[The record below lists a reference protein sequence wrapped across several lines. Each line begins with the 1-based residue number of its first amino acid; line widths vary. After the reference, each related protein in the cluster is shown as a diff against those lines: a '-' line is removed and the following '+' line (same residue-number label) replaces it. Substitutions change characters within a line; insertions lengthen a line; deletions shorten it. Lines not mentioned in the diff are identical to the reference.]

1 MTMYIRPYGRSDSA
15 FKLAVALG
23 IQRIMKVRNRSIDIS
38 EDEYTR
44 YREDADQLNDI
55 IINWGNSTPHAV
67 FEEWNTFNTPE
78 AVAVAVNKK
87 KTFQVLSN
95 NDIPTLTWTT
105 DRDTACSWA
114 MFGDKVFCRT
124 LTNSRLGKG
133 IIVCTGTMVP
143 PIAKLYTKGETV
155 KREYR
160 VHVVFGNVID
170 LTAKCLRKGGE
181 QSDIQSWGNGYIF
194 ARNSVKIPDKIREA
208 LHALALRTLEVLD
221 LDFGAVDIIRN
232 TEDQLKVLEVNTAP
246 GIEGTTLERYVEAFR
261 TMTSTY

>member
-15 FKLAVALG
+15 FKLATALG
-23 IQRIMKVRNRSIDIS
+23 IQRIMKIRNRSIDIS

-44 YREDADQLNDI
+44 YREDADQFNDL
-55 IINWGNSTPHAV
+55 IINWGNSTPHYV
-67 FEEWNTFNTPE
+67 FDECNTFNPPE
-78 AVAVAVNKK
+78 AVAVAINKK

-95 NDIPTLTWTT
+95 NGVPTLTWTT

-114 MFGDKVFCRT
+114 MLGNKVFCRT
-124 LTNSRLGKG
+124 LTNSRMGKG
-133 IIVCTGTMVP
+133 ILVCDVP
-143 PIAKLYTKGETV
+143 EQIPVAKLYTKGEAI

-160 VHVVFGNVID
+160 VHVVFGDVID